1 MGFKYF
7 RNMKQMYVYILTNKS
22 NDVFYVGVTS
32 NLPRRI
38 WEHKNKVFKGFTA
51 KYNVNKLVYFEIFE
65 DELTAIE
72 REKKLKLFRRQKK
85 IDLVCK
91 MNPHW
96 LDLYDNIALS
106 S

>member
-7 RNMKQMYVYILTNKS
+7 RSMKQMYVYILTNKR

-32 NLPRRI
+32 NLSRRI

-51 KYNVNKLVYFEIFE
+51 KYNIDKLVYFEIFE

-72 REKKLKLFRRQKK
+72 REKKLKNCYRKTK
-85 IDLVCK
+85 IK
-91 MNPHW
+91 MINSFNPQW
-96 LDLYDNIALS
+96 RDLYEDILR
-106 S
+106 